1 NEIRFCQVMYF
12 FVDAVHGV
20 KMSHVQWFIHGS
32 RVLGELGHPNE
43 LFLIDECDDI
53 PVNSII
59 QKCSLYKLALGEDS
73 ALKYEE
79 GEFFGR
85 SVSRFEFTDFHD
97 LETCSRLLE
106 HCPTHKPCISCGLRA
121 EQQALAS
128 VQQVHGGLFRS
139 GEEFH
144 IGDFAYILPALE
156 ANEQHCLLLAQI
168 LQVDWECHCLH
179 VRYWERQGIADTHHI
194 CQSTRTD
201 TVDIARLDGKFFVRA
216 VPAGNGMESWVTAHP
231 DNFFAI
237 PQRTTRSSQRTET
250 PANACGTCYFRHC
263 ADLKQL
269 EEYSQLHGPVSVLD
283 VCCGAGGLSHGLTQ
297 SGFFEVE
304 LAVDQDILAANTF
317 RESNP
322 RSTVVCTDLNSF
334 LKFSSDRKR
343 GKITD
348 PLVSSDGAVIPNH
361 TVPRL
366 LNLGVL
372 CGGTPCGSFSAANR
386 HKSRSICRSSIPLVM
401 AGLASIYRPKFVVF
415 ENVPEFIHHSIDD
428 PLGDGLIQQAMLKA
442 MCRSLI
448 EAGFQ
453 VRIGILNA
461 AQHGCAQ
468 NRSRFII
475 LGARRG
481 LKLPNL
487 PALSHS
493 SNSPHNYSL
502 FLKGEFVP
510 RATRHSGTAAAPHPL
525 ISLDDAINDLVSL
538 DTIPIDRSSISCRE
552 SQGLNGESTH
562 PHSKQC
568 IFDPTLA
575 PVGYRTGVPYA
586 KPASNRYQNSL
597 RSNDSTTVTQHVTNS
612 VPLSLVCKVYQ
623 GAASGDTYKVL
634 VEDAPCNTLL
644 TTADPR
650 SGNRRSLHPTQKRS
664 ISAREAARVQ
674 GFPDDYNFVS
684 DRVKD
689 VSTYKSIYKL
699 IGNAVPVPLAAA
711 ISRTLSTALITSP
724 NVR

>member
-1 NEIRFCQVMYF
+1 MRGPRSMYKKARDPIWTTKATRYAAKRLRIPSAALDLVLPSPVKSRRRKSQPTRHLEDPLVVILEGCLGHSAYFSTALIDNCKYTKGDLVAVAAGDDANKKRMHEEASFSPILRQSMAASAWFCQVRYF

-85 SVSRFEFTDFHD
+85 SLWVTRRGSRRWHQFSKSTEA
-97 LETCSRLLE
+97 CSGVG
-106 HCPTHKPCISCGLRA
+106 KS
-121 EQQALAS
+121 
-128 VQQVHGGLFRS
+128 
-139 GEEFH
+139 FH

-179 VRYWERQGIADTHHI
+179 VRYWERQGIADT
-194 CQSTRTD
+194 STRTD
-201 TVDIARLDGKFFVRA
+201 TVDIARLDGKFFCSSRS
-216 VPAGNGMESWVTAHP
+216 SWQWDGVLGTAHP

-263 ADLKQL
+263 
-269 EEYSQLHGPVSVLD
+269 
-283 VCCGAGGLSHGLTQ
+283 AGGLSHGLTQ

-372 CGGTPCGSFSAANR
+372 CGASAPPTAI
-386 HKSRSICRSSIPLVM
+386 KSSIPLVM

-415 ENVPEFIHHSIDD
+415 ENVPEFIHHSNDD

-510 RATRHSGTAAAPHPL
+510 ERHDTQVQLRHHIHSSVLTTLSMTCTQEHPGRCPKGQDREVVKRGNVL
-525 ISLDDAINDLVSL
+525 SLTQPWHLW
-538 DTIPIDRSSISCRE
+538 DTVR
-552 SQGLNGESTH
+552 
-562 PHSKQC
+562 
-568 IFDPTLA
+568 
-575 PVGYRTGVPYA
+575 
-586 KPASNRYQNSL
+586 
-597 RSNDSTTVTQHVTNS
+597 HVTNS

-650 SGNRRSLHPTQKRS
+650 SGNRRSLHPT
-664 ISAREAARVQ
+664 V
-674 GFPDDYNFVS
+674 PDLQIDWQCG
-684 DRVKD
+684 
-689 VSTYKSIYKL
+689 T
-699 IGNAVPVPLAAA
+699 GPLAAA